1 MSLKQTIDEQTGEN
15 EVVLILG
22 PDASKQIIRLPSRI
36 STEAGSLS
44 RLQDLVGAEN
54 IKLQ

>member
-1 MSLKQTIDEQTGEN
+1 MSLKQTIDEQSGDN

-22 PDASKQIIRLPSRI
+22 PDTAKQIIRLPSRV

-44 RLQDLVGAEN
+44 RLQQLVGADN